1 MAYFSLTQT
10 DQQEMLREI
19 GVASIDD
26 LFADIPDELRQ
37 SAREHYAAELGDAQS
52 ELAVLRRLANAAKRN
67 ADLSATPCFL
77 GVGSYDHYIP
87 AVVPAM
93 LARGEFATAYT
104 PYQAEV
110 SQGTL
115 QVIYEFQTLLC
126 QLTGMELAN
135 ASLYDGATALAEA
148 VIMAHAVTKKK
159 RVLWPRSL
167 SPFYREVVLTYTQGL
182 PIQFDEIPLAGGRTD
197 ANALAEKLGDDVAA
211 VIIPQTN
218 FFGVVED
225 ARALADLAHQHKA
238 VAVALFQ
245 PVTLGLLEPPGSWD
259 ADIAVGEGQPLGIAP
274 QFGGPGV
281 GLFCCKQEF
290 ARHAPGRL
298 VGLTQDANGK
308 RGFTLTLQT
317 REQHIRREKA
327 TSNICTNQALCALA
341 ASVYLTAVGPSGLR
355 EAAHQS
361 YQKAHYAAAQIA
373 ALNGFSPLFEAPFF
387 MEWAVQLPRPAAEIN
402 SHLEKCGIIGGY
414 DLSRHYPELG
424 NSMLFCCTEKRTR
437 EEIDALVEALREVQG

>member
-1 MAYFSLTQT
+1 MAYFSLTET
-10 DQQEMLREI
+10 DQQEMLRTI
-19 GVASIDD
+19 GVDSVDA
-26 LFADIPDELRQ
+26 LFADIPEDLRQ
-37 SAREHYAAELGDAQS
+37 SARQHYAQDLGDAQS
-52 ELAVLRRLANAAKRN
+52 ELAVLRRLSKAARN
-67 ADLSATPCFL
+67 NVDLSVTPSFL
-77 GVGSYDHYIP
+77 GAGSYDHYIP
-87 AVVPAM
+87 SVVPAM
-93 LARGEFATAYT
+93 LSRGEFATAYT

-148 VIMAHAVTKKK
+148 VIMACAVTKKN
-159 RVLWPRSL
+159 RVLWSRSV
-167 SPFYREVVLTYTQGL
+167 SPFYRDVALTYTQGL
-182 PIQFDEIPLAGGRTD
+182 PIEFEEIPLTDGRTD
-197 ANALAEKLGDDVAA
+197 VKVLSEKLGNDVAA

-218 FFGVVED
+218 FFGIVED
-225 ARALADLAHQHKA
+225 YRGMADLAHENKA
-238 VAVALFQ
+238 LAIGIFQ
-245 PVTLGLLEPPGSWD
+245 PITLGILEPPGSWG
-259 ADIAVGEGQPLGIAP
+259 ADIAVGEGQPLGISQ

-298 VGLTQDANGK
+298 AGLTQDDKGN

-341 ASVYLTAVGPSGLR
+341 ASVYLSAVGSAGLR

-361 YQKAHYAAAQIA
+361 YQKAHYAASQIAQID
-373 ALNGFSPLFEAPFF
+373 GIKVLFNAPFF
-387 MEWAVQLPRPAAEIN
+387 MEFAVTLPRPAAEIN
-402 SHLEKCGIIGGY
+402 AHLEKRGIIGGY
-414 DLSRHYPELG
+414 DLSKHYPELG
-424 NSMLFCCTEKRTR
+424 NAMLFCCTEKRTR
-437 EEIDALVEALREVQG
+437 EDIDALVDALREVQA